1 MSDTH
6 EEIIKRLMP
15 LYEQAPARF
24 MAFYNAVWLMC
35 YELPEGQ
42 SFRISDRCS
51 ERRRNTFLDIV
62 TLCII
67 EEPYDI
73 ERGELY
79 LSEDSER
86 VCRGIG
92 FRPSNT
98 YHTHFYQK

>member
-6 EEIIKRLMP
+6 EEIVNRLMV
-15 LYEQAPARF
+15 LYKKAPSRF

-51 ERRRNTFLDIV
+51 ERSKDTFIDIV

-67 EEPYDI
+67 EEPYNI

-79 LSEDSER
+79 LADDHER
-86 VCRGIG
+86 VCRGVG
-92 FRPSNT
+92 FKSSNT